1 MCGSK
6 GVETWLTRTCNCVVG
21 AREMSCEK
29 AASLDCMH
37 FNFICGFMQLCSE
50 THDTGMNV
58 SISEFTTRF

>member
-29 AASLDCMH
+29 AASLDYTQYALQFYMWLH
-37 FNFICGFMQLCSE
+37 AAML
-50 THDTGMNV
+50 
-58 SISEFTTRF
+58 